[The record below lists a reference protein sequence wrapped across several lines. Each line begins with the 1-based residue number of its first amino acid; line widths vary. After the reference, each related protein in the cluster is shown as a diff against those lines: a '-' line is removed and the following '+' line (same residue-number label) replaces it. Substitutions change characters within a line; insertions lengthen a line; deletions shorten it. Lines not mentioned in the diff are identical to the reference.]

1 MKRSELRAEKRKKR
15 RWLRIPLI
23 GIGIIFLAL
32 IAWGTYIFMEARN
45 TVNEKMYTEIDS
57 IDRDLSKK
65 KVKAKDNLN
74 ILMLGIDST
83 TGDAGRSDSLI
94 IVNLRP
100 QEDKMKMISIPR
112 DTRTVIA
119 GRGYEDKINHA
130 YAFGGA
136 EMAIETVENFLG
148 IEIDYHVRMNMQGLK
163 ELIDELGGITVT
175 NDIEW
180 GDSKYHFNKGSVELD
195 GEKALAYVRMRKQ
208 DPEGDFGRAK
218 RQRQVIEQ
226 IINKGANIATVT
238 NITSTMDILGDNM
251 ETSLDFAD
259 MRRLLTGYS
268 STRNNVEQYQVQ
280 GSGAMIDGIYYYI
293 VSEDEV
299 RKVNGML
306 LN

>member
-15 RWLRIPLI
+15 RWLCIPLI

-112 DTRTVIA
+112 DTR
-119 GRGYEDKINHA
+119 KI
-130 YAFGGA
+130 
-136 EMAIETVENFLG
+136 
-148 IEIDYHVRMNMQGLK
+148 
-163 ELIDELGGITVT
+163 
-175 NDIEW
+175 
-180 GDSKYHFNKGSVELD
+180 
-195 GEKALAYVRMRKQ
+195 
-208 DPEGDFGRAK
+208 GRASC
-218 RQRQVIEQ
+218 RERE
-226 IINKGANIATVT
+226 
-238 NITSTMDILGDNM
+238 
-251 ETSLDFAD
+251 
-259 MRRLLTGYS
+259 
-268 STRNNVEQYQVQ
+268 
-280 GSGAMIDGIYYYI
+280 
-293 VSEDEV
+293 
-299 RKVNGML
+299 
-306 LN
+306 

>member
-45 TVNEKMYTEIDS
+45 I
-57 IDRDLSKK
+57 
-65 KVKAKDNLN
+65 VK
-74 ILMLGIDST
+74 LGIDST